1 MNILQTG
8 AGWHIALYWLVLGGI
23 TWFALI
29 LYKRSWVNFT
39 RPSENTIKRVR
50 FIYIEILS
58 ELMKWL
64 FVKYSWKPTAVM
76 RIVAVFGGFYTFHW
90 KGFRS
95 QPKTPKEFRPC
106 LAMNFKADLGILLLE
121 LHVSV
126 VRWKINWEKGD
137 SVKTTRLGLFCT
149 LFSSQLKLSASL
161 SISDNRSIFLNYLG
175 WR

>member
-1 MNILQTG
+1 MY
-8 AGWHIALYWLVLGGI
+8 AL
-23 TWFALI
+23 
-29 LYKRSWVNFT
+29 
-39 RPSENTIKRVR
+39 
-50 FIYIEILS
+50 YIEILS

-161 SISDNRSIFLNYLG
+161 SISDNRSIFFNYLG
-175 WR
+175 FEDNGNWARATPDRRLPWKWFLGDRKSVGHAYYGILRKPLLCLCI